1 LYRSYRKHLN
11 TADSQSVHN
20 EHERCEQRRVRH
32 DEGTPGR
39 WVRLGGRL
47 SDGPQQLHLHSF
59 EQLFRPHFQRH
70 LRRVGPLG
78 RRSLPDRQPPHRF
91 RYADR
96 APERSPPQALRLSQN
111 GDAGRGPLLR
121 RHHLHFLRAELS
133 LLHRGIRTGRVFVST
148 ISLWQ

>member
-1 LYRSYRKHLN
+1 MKDANNVEFVTTKVPPDGGYGWVVASAMALN
-11 TADSQSVHN
+11 SVRTILANH
-20 EHERCEQRRVRH
+20 R
-32 DEGTPGR
+32 DLILFP
-39 WVRLGGRL
+39 L
-47 SDGPQQLHLHSF
+47 SVHLHSF

-78 RRSLPDRQPPHRF
+78 RRSLPDRQPPHRL
-91 RYADR
+91 RHADR
-96 APERSPPQALRLSQN
+96 TPERCPPQALRLSQN
-111 GDAGRGPLLR
+111 GGAGRGPLLR